1 MKTRELLSFIVVFVW
16 LVTAGCTGDLTGIG
30 LDIQPDVDKI
40 AVHADTFQ
48 IEAST
53 VRVDSLLAKTVNGYL
68 GEYYDQLYGRL
79 KSDYLCQFYCQ
90 EGFSF
95 NRVPYEGRID
105 SIIFHIQY
113 VTWDGASD
121 APMRMDLYPITVP
134 LSKNYYNDIVASDYA
149 DISRS
154 LGSQTVTALGG
165 EIIDSVLPSSTATTY
180 LYYRM
185 QSVRMPVELGQRFYD
200 ETINN
205 ASTFASQ
212 ESFNSFFPGLYV
224 TTGYGSGTLFHI
236 ERTWM
241 NIYYNY
247 VEEASDGTDSLV
259 SRSELFMVSKDV
271 IQLNR
276 FESPDTEELL
286 RPSDAYTYIK
296 TPAGIMTKLVIPTR
310 AIADSVGDWVINS
323 LILNVQYLPGEEW
336 LYALAPP
343 PHLLLLPE
351 DSLVSFFEDRLVE
364 NGITTY
370 ISTPPSTSSSTWSPY
385 TTYLGYNATYRM
397 YSFQDISSL
406 IRYHIAVSPEVDLR
420 LLLVPVLRTYQTQTS
435 GYSTTYYYT
444 TSLDHYLAPSGVK
457 IRKDG
462 DFMRVAVMSSK
473 YPE

>member
-1 MKTRELLSFIVVFVW
+1 
-16 LVTAGCTGDLTGIG
+16 
-30 LDIQPDVDKI
+30 
-40 AVHADTFQ
+40 
-48 IEAST
+48 
-53 VRVDSLLAKTVNGYL
+53 
-68 GEYYDQLYGRL
+68 
-79 KSDYLCQFYCQ
+79 
-90 EGFSF
+90 
-95 NRVPYEGRID
+95 
-105 SIIFHIQY
+105 
-113 VTWDGASD
+113 
-121 APMRMDLYPITVP
+121 
-134 LSKNYYNDIVASDYA
+134 
-149 DISRS
+149 
-154 LGSQTVTALGG
+154 LGG

-200 ETINN
+200 ESINN

-212 ESFNSFFPGLYV
+212 ESFNRFFPGLYV

-286 RPSDAYTYIK
+286 RPNDAYTYIK
-296 TPAGIMTKLVIPTR
+296 TPAGIMTRLVIPTC
-310 AIADSVGDWVINS
+310 AIAESVGDRVINS
-323 LILNVQYLPGEEW
+323 LILNVQYLPREQW
-336 LYALAPP
+336 SYSLTPP

-351 DSLVSFFEDRLVE
+351 DSLISFFEGRQVE

-370 ISTPPSTSSSTWSPY
+370 ISTPPSTSSGAVSAY
-385 TTYLGYNATYRM
+385 ATYLGYNESSRT
-397 YSFQDISSL
+397 YSFQNISSL

-420 LLLVPVLRTYQTQTS
+420 LLLVPVLRTYQTQSS
-435 GYSTTYYYT
+435 GYSATYYYT
-444 TSLDHYLAPSGVK
+444 TSLDHYLSPSGIR

-462 DFMRVAVMSSK
+462 DFMRVAVMSSE
-473 YPE
+473 YAE